1 MSAPKTYKELE
12 ILLRARLDGLSAH
25 QQRLAHRVLSDPE
38 GCAFQTVTQL
48 AHSVG
53 VNESTVV
60 RFANALGLSGYP
72 DLARLC
78 QQRLQE
84 QAQLVE
90 RFEALQ
96 SLESSDASLLA
107 RAAAFD
113 QSNIARTFAN
123 VDADAWKRGVAAL
136 AQARRVQV
144 VGMRKSFAPASLFAY
159 LLGLVRDE
167 VFQHHG
173 LHPSWPDGLR
183 SLRTDDALVAFSIH
197 RYSQDTVR
205 AVAHARRQG
214 ATTVVLTDNAASPL
228 ARDAD
233 VVFYVEVAGVA
244 ILRSVTA
251 MVSLLQALA
260 SAVAVELGT
269 DTRSSLLLSEE
280 LLSEFDTFHEG
291 GTGEFA

>member
-1 MSAPKTYKELE
+1 MAAPITYKELE
-12 ILLRARLDGLSAH
+12 TMLRARLGDLSAH

-48 AHSVG
+48 ANSVG

-72 DLARLC
+72 ELARLC

-84 QAQLVE
+84 KAQLIE
-90 RFEALQ
+90 RFEALHY
-96 SLESSDASLLA
+96 LESSDPELLA
-107 RAAAFD
+107 KAAAFD
-113 QSNIARTFAN
+113 QSNIARTLAA
-123 VDADAWKRGVAAL
+123 VDPDDWKRAVSAL

-144 VGMRKSFAPASLFAY
+144 VGMRKSFAPASLFTY

-167 VFQHHG
+167 VVQHHA

-183 SLRTDDALVAFSIH
+183 SLRPDDALVAFSIH
-197 RYSQDTVR
+197 RYTRDTVR
-205 AVAHARRQG
+205 AVAYARQQG
-214 ATTVVLTDNAASPL
+214 ATTIVLTDNAASPL
-228 ARDAD
+228 AREAD

-251 MVSLLQALA
+251 MVSLLQALTT
-260 SAVAVELGT
+260 AVAVELGA
-269 DTRSSLLLSEE
+269 DTRSSLRLSED
-280 LLSEFDTFHEG
+280 LFSEFDTFHED
-291 GTGEFA
+291 GTGEFS